1 MASLRIQRLRHISK
15 ESRRNFVAGVLF
27 ASPWIIGFFAWT
39 VYPVLASLYYSFMRY
54 DIMRPP
60 RFIGLD
66 NYTDML
72 FNDEL
77 FRTVIGNT
85 FYFVALGVPLGLVTA
100 FALAALLNNDIKFR
114 PAFRTIFFL
123 PSIVPAIASAEVW
136 RWVYNPQW
144 GLINATLRSWGLAT
158 IPWLSSP
165 DLAKISLIIIQCWA
179 QGTAIIIFLAAL
191 QDVPRSLY
199 DAALVDGANKWQSF
213 WNVTI
218 PMCSP
223 SILFVALT
231 SLIGTFQYF
240 TLGWLLTQGDPNS
253 STEFYSIYLY
263 RNAFRFFKMG
273 YASAMAWLLF
283 LIVVILTLWIF
294 RSSARWVYYG
304 GEAE

>member
-1 MASLRIQRLRHISK
+1 MASLQIRKLRHISK
-15 ESRRNFVAGVLF
+15 QSRRNFLNGVLF

-39 VYPVLASLYYSFMRY
+39 VYPVGASLYYSFMRY

-60 RFIGLD
+60 RFIGLT
-66 NYTDML
+66 NYIDML

-85 FYFVALGVPLGLVTA
+85 FYFVALGVPLGLMTA
-100 FALAALLNNDIKFR
+100 FALAALLNNDIKLR
-114 PAFRTIFFL
+114 PFFRTIFFL

-144 GLINATLRSWGLAT
+144 GLINSTLRSWGLTT

-165 DLAKISLIIIQCWA
+165 DLAKLSLIIIQCWA
-179 QGTAIIIFLAAL
+179 QGTAIVIFLAAL

-199 DAALVDGANKWQSF
+199 DAALVDGANRRQRF

-283 LIVVILTLWIF
+283 LIVIALTLLIF

>member
-1 MASLRIQRLRHISK
+1 MASLRIQRLRRISK
-15 ESRRNFVAGVLF
+15 ESRRSFITGVLF
-27 ASPWIIGFFAWT
+27 ASPWIIGFLLWT
-39 VYPVLASLYYSFMRY
+39 VYPVGASFYYSFMRY

-60 RFIGLD
+60 RFIGLT
-66 NYTDML
+66 NYSDML

-100 FALAALLNNDIKFR
+100 FALAALLNNDIRFR
-114 PAFRTIFFL
+114 PAFRTVFFL

-144 GLINATLRSWGLAT
+144 GLINSVLRSYGLVA

-165 DLAKISLIIIQCWA
+165 SLAKFSLIIIQCWA
-179 QGTAIIIFLAAL
+179 QGTAMIIFLAAL

-199 DAALVDGANKWQSF
+199 DAALVDGANRWQRF

-283 LIVVILTLWIF
+283 LIVVILTLSIF
-294 RSSARWVYYG
+294 RTSARWVYYG